1 MKIRNVFF
9 LYCIFILSFS
19 GCAKIDPRQVD
30 LDIPSGI
37 PEVKTTELSQT
48 LRELGKMAEIYGEET
63 GIMLDKIADNTGTSI
78 HTKAEIPYDV
88 TEITAS
94 ALNSIGG
101 NIAFI
106 PYRPDIMTNLQNLGY
121 QNFKDK
127 LTPSVLVT
135 GGITEFDRG
144 LETQEASTNLGYD
157 TTQFGQ
163 ESPVGIEYTHGEK
176 SSVAKI
182 TVDYNMID
190 ISTMSGLAGI
200 QTTNT
205 IQVHKGIKEKEL
217 GFTLFGPTLG
227 LKGEVKK
234 VEGRHAALR
243 ILIQASMVQLVGK
256 YLDLPYWRLLPGTS
270 PDPTVE
276 SYVSRGWNYQMNK
289 KTQIQKVQELLFL
302 HGYNDV
308 NITGEIDKETRKA
321 VNSFSERMKCSKEIN
336 FYLYSALYYNIPLD
350 EDALKRRYT
359 LAQKAYEE
367 KIKAQQQTTPN

>member
-1 MKIRNVFF
+1 MKIDKVFF
-9 LYCIFILSFS
+9 AYMLYILSFS
-19 GCAKIDPRQVD
+19 GCAKIDPRKVD
-30 LDIPSGI
+30 IDIPSGI
-37 PEVKTTELSQT
+37 PEVKITELNQT

-88 TEITAS
+88 TEMTAS
-94 ALNSIGG
+94 TLNSIGG

-106 PYRPDIMTNLQNLGY
+106 PYRPDIMMNLQSLGY

-127 LTPSVLVT
+127 ITPSVLVT

-144 LETQEASTNLGYD
+144 LETQEASTDLGYE

-163 ESPVGIEYTHGEK
+163 ESPIGLEYMQGEK
-176 SSVAKI
+176 SSVARI
-182 TVDYNMID
+182 TIDYNMIN

-217 GFTLFGPTLG
+217 GFTLLGPTLG

-243 ILIQASMVQLVGK
+243 ILIQASIVQLVGK
-256 YLDLPYWRLLPGTS
+256 YLDLPYWRLISGTS
-270 PDPTVE
+270 PDPIVE
-276 SYVSRGWNYQMNK
+276 SYVSRVWNYQMNK
-289 KTQIQKVQELLFL
+289 KMQIQKVQELLFL
-302 HGYNDV
+302 HGYSDV
-308 NITGEIDKETRKA
+308 NVTGELDQMTTEAIK
-321 VNSFSERMKCSKEIN
+321 NFSTKMKCSNKIDFN
-336 FYLYSALYYNIPLD
+336 LYSALYYKVPLD
-350 EDALKRRYT
+350 EESLKRRYT
-359 LAQKAYEE
+359 LAQRAYDE
-367 KIKAQQQTTPN
+367 KKKNQE